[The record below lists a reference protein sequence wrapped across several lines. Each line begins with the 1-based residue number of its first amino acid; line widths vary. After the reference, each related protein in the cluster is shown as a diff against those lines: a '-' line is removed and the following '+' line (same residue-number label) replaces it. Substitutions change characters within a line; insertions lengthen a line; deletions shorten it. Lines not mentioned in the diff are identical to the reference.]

1 MSSRDSLTSFMY
13 FTNTAFY
20 SLNLSAVDAVKVATE
35 LAELTKSFHFKMLE
49 LALVGLVTS
58 LSLNLETLS
67 SLVNTYLAHTSW
79 QRVGGDLL
87 GHLGCWFGNMYLVL
101 K

>member
-67 SLVNTYLAHTSW
+67 SLVTYLAHTSW
-79 QRVGGDLL
+79 QNVGGDSL
-87 GHLGCWFGNMYLVL
+87 GHLGWLVW
-101 K
+101 